1 MSKRV
6 LQDIEE
12 SISAI
17 NEELM
22 HARKDWFTQLS
33 FEKWALLEMRELLL
47 QKPETS
53 PRIIIEEFINL
64 MDQYT
69 LECIPN
75 NYAFCVAY
83 DTAWA
88 VLAELIGGEPPH

>member
-1 MSKRV
+1 MRERV

-12 SISAI
+12 SISTI
-17 NEELM
+17 SEELL
-22 HARKDWFTQLS
+22 HAGKDWFRQLS
-33 FEKWALLEMRELLL
+33 FEKWALLEMQELLF

-53 PRIIIEEFINL
+53 PWVVIEDFMNL

-69 LECIPN
+69 LECAPN

-83 DTAWA
+83 DTAWG
-88 VLAELIGGEPPH
+88 VLTGLMDSEPPH